1 MPTNMHL
8 GDWSGRRVAGVWI
21 VAAAIEVLVIA
32 VAAMH
37 PIVLETGLDGTSN
50 VMLIRDSGAPRAGI
64 ANAVPHADSL
74 SDSARAL
81 VGQLLADSLMQRAAR
96 SLVDAE
102 REAARDAIILAA
114 VILLPVPL
122 AASVIT
128 TRWLWLRRT
137 GSAPPQLN
145 RPT

>member
-1 MPTNMHL
+1 MPIF
-8 GDWSGRRVAGVWI
+8 DSGTPLAGS
-21 VAAAIEVLVIA
+21 A
-32 VAAMH
+32 
-37 PIVLETGLDGTSN
+37 TSN
-50 VMLIRDSGAPRAGI
+50 PS
-64 ANAVPHADSL
+64 ADSL
-74 SDSARAL
+74 RDSARAL

-128 TRWLWLRRT
+128 TRWLWLRRI

>member
-1 MPTNMHL
+1 MHL
-8 GDWSGRRVAGVWI
+8 RDWSGRRVAAMWLF
-21 VAAAIEVLVIA
+21 AAAIEVLVIA

-81 VGQLLADSLMQRAAR
+81 VGQLLADSLMQGAAR

-102 REAARDAIILAA
+102 QEAARDAIILAPG
-114 VILLPVPL
+114 ILLPVPL
-122 AASVIT
+122 PAPLGT
-128 TRWLWLRRT
+128 TRWWWLRRI